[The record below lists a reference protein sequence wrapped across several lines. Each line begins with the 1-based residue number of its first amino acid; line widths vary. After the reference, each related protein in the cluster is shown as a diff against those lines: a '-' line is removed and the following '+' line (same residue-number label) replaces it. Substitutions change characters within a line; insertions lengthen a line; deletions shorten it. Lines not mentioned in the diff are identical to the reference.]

1 MKILIT
7 GTVGFI
13 GMHLS
18 KKILDE
24 GHQVFGIDNIN
35 DYYDVKL
42 KLSRLKILKKYKNF
56 TFCKADITSK
66 KINSLFR
73 NFKPQIVLHLAAQ
86 AGVRYSMIN
95 PSSYVKSN
103 IDGFFNIIENS
114 KNNNVQKFLFASSSS
129 VYGYQKKSPFKES
142 FKVDKPLNL
151 YAATKLANENLAYV
165 YNNLYDLNTIGLR
178 FFTVYGP
185 FGRPDMSPM
194 IFTDNIIKN
203 KEITLNNEGKMIRDF
218 TYIDDVVFATYQL
231 LIKENKSKSYNL
243 FNIGSQSTISVKKF
257 ISIIEKNL
265 GKKALIKNNKFPQG
279 EMLKTHSSTLKLKRE
294 INYSP
299 KIDINIGVQNFIKWY
314 KDYYSIKI

>member
-231 LIKENKSKSYNL
+231 LIKENKSKSYKL
-243 FNIGSQSTISVKKF
+243 FNIGSQSTISVKRF
-257 ISIIEKNL
+257 ISILEKNL

-279 EMLKTHSSTLKLKRE
+279 EMLRTHSSTEKLKKE
-294 INYSP
+294 INFRPHISLN
-299 KIDINIGVQNFIKWY
+299 KGISSFINWY
-314 KDYYSIKI
+314 LDYYKI